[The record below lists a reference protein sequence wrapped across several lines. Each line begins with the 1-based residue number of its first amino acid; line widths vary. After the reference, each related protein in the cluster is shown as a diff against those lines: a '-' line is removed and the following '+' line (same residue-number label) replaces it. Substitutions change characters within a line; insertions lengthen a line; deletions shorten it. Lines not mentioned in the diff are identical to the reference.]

1 MIVKGQDRGPV
12 PPRVFHLISSSG
24 FLGAENVALELAVQC
39 RERGCDVSIGALV
52 NADHPNHDLAE
63 EASRRHINVTVYPCA
78 GRLDR
83 TVMAGIAHEISNER
97 VDILHSHNY
106 KSNYYAW
113 RAMGAGRPGW
123 VVTNHGRRSGLKL
136 FFYNLADAFVA
147 GHADRVVAV
156 SEKIARKLRRAGIGR
171 ERLRIIDNGIDTR
184 RFEARPAVPELR
196 DALGIPA
203 SARVIGTV
211 GALTREKGQIF
222 LLQAAPVALQSF
234 PSAFIL
240 IVGDGPERGALEEEA
255 VKLGIR
261 HRVVFAGSRKDIPD
275 LLGVMDVFVFPSLS
289 EGLPMALLEA
299 QASGTPT
306 VATRVGAIPSVIL
319 DQVSGLLIPPAD
331 QDAIAGAVVRILSDP
346 VAASMMAAKG
356 AERVRENFSAR
367 AMADG
372 YLALYHEILRDR
384 KGLS

>member
-1 MIVKGQDRGPV
+1 MPR
-12 PPRVFHLISSSG
+12 RVFHLISSSG
-24 FLGAENVALELAVQC
+24 FLGAENVALGLAVQC
-39 RERGCDVSIGALV
+39 RDTGCDVSIGVLV
-52 NADHPNHDLAE
+52 NGNRPNTDLAD
-63 EASRRHINVTVYPCA
+63 EARRRHINVTVYPCA

-83 TVMAGIAHEISNER
+83 TVIDGIAHEVRHER

-113 RAMGAGRPGW
+113 RAMGAERPGW

-136 FFYNLADAFVA
+136 FFYNLADAYVA

-156 SEKIARKLRRAGIGR
+156 SEKIERKLRRAGIGR
-171 ERLRIIDNGIDTR
+171 ERLRIIDNGIDPR

-196 DALGIPA
+196 EALGIPA
-203 SARVIGTV
+203 SAKVIGTV
-211 GALTREKGQIF
+211 GALTREKGQTF
-222 LLQAAPVALQSF
+222 LLRAAPVVLRSF
-234 PSAFIL
+234 PSAVIL
-240 IVGDGPERGALEEEA
+240 IVGAGPERGALEEAA
-255 VKLGIR
+255 VELGIR
-261 HRVVFAGSRKDIPD
+261 RRVVFAGSRKDIPD
-275 LLGVMDVFVFPSLS
+275 LLGIMDVFVFPSLS

-331 QDAIAGAVVRILSDP
+331 RDAIAGAVVRILSDP
-346 VAASMMAAKG
+346 VAASTMAANG

-372 YLALYHEILRDR
+372 YLALYREILKDG